1 MSPDRPTAHG
11 IRRFA
16 PPRALAGPAR
26 NLAGGIIVVVLV
38 AAVAIAAFVAQGW
51 SVGDAFYMTV
61 LTVFTVGYDE
71 VRPID
76 TSMLRATTI
85 GLILFG
91 CTGIIFVTGA
101 LVQFITVRSL
111 QDVFGTRRMKS
122 DIARLTGHTIVC
134 GYGRIGRMLARD
146 LAAARAPFV
155 VVDQDGGRCADA
167 RADGVLVVEADAADE
182 GALVEAGI
190 ARARVLATVLPNDAA
205 NVFITL
211 SAKSL
216 NERLVIIARGEAPS
230 TERKLVHAGAS
241 HVVLPAHIGA
251 DRIAELILYPG
262 TVGMLREPRAMRTLS
277 RELNELGFEIVLA
290 VVEPASPF
298 ASATVA
304 AVERETG
311 FLVVAVEHPGSR
323 EAARPGP
330 TDTLAPGDGVSL
342 LGRVGAPLAAGFAAR

>member
-1 MSPDRPTAHG
+1 MSARRPAE
-11 IRRFA
+11 RRVERFT
-16 PPRALAGPAR
+16 RQDLVGPAR
-26 NLAGGIIVVVLV
+26 NLAGGIVFVVLV
-38 AAVAIAAFVAQGW
+38 ALVAIAAFVAQGW
-51 SVGDAFYMTV
+51 PVGDALYMTV
-61 LTVFTVGYDE
+61 LTVFTVGYYE

-76 TSMLRATTI
+76 TAMLRATTI

-101 LVQFITVRSL
+101 LVQFITVRSF
-111 QDVFGTRRMKS
+111 QEVFGRRMKS
-122 DIARLTGHTIVC
+122 DIARLTNHTIVC

-155 VVDQDGGRCADA
+155 VVDHDQARCAEA
-167 RADGVLVVEADAADE
+167 RADDYLVVEADAADE
-182 GALVEAGI
+182 GALEEAGV

-262 TVGMLREPRAMRTLS
+262 TVGLLREPRAMRTLS

-290 VVEPASPF
+290 VVEPASRF
-298 ASATVA
+298 ASATIA
-304 AVERETG
+304 AVERATG

-323 EAARPGP
+323 EAGRPGP
-330 TDTLAPGDGVSL
+330 TDVLEPGDGVSL
-342 LGRVGAPLAAGFAAR
+342 LGRVGAPLAEGFAAR